1 MNEQMNESVAP
12 GIVLFSENFWPFFA
26 IKSVGRTDR
35 PTVGRTNWQMDGP
48 TDRWTDQLTYGQ
60 TNRRTDRPSYRD
72 ALTHLKGF
80 PIFTLFYVLGL
91 LHNQDSNCTTSKIDP
106 LLLPW
111 AKTSFIGKKN
121 FFSRDP
127 TSQRVGKAN
136 GPALILMHGRQ
147 NAWFI

>member
-1 MNEQMNESVAP
+1 M
-12 GIVLFSENFWPFFA
+12 
-26 IKSVGRTDR
+26 DR
-35 PTVGRTNWQMDGP
+35 PIDG
-48 TDRWTDQLTYGQ
+48 
-60 TNRRTDRPSYRD
+60 
-72 ALTHLKGF
+72 HLKGF

-136 GPALILMHGRQ
+136 GPALILMHGRLLLEKKKIQ
-147 NAWFI
+147 NGAQTDIIYSRGQKHRFSSY